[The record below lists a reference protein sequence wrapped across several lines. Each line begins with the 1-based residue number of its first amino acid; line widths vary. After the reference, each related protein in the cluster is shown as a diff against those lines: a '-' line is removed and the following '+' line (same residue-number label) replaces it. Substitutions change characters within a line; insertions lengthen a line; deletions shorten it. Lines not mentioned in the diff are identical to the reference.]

1 MPTIPVPG
9 ATLFYESSGSGP
21 LLLILQGGAGDADGC
36 AALVA
41 ALAPDLTVVTY
52 DRRGLSRSTLA
63 DPSAPVTI
71 ATHADDAIALLES
84 VGAATSPALLFGVSI
99 GALIGL
105 DVVARR
111 PDLVRMH
118 VAHEPPLAAVLP
130 AAERD
135 AFAHHQ
141 KELEATFRTHGP
153 LVAMQKFMTILGID
167 PTDREPDAPLP
178 ERTVHLGENV
188 ERLITVDAPAVRL
201 YSPDLAALRGVR
213 DRIVPAVGANSRA
226 TMHGGPVLALARAL
240 DRDVVTFPGGHGG
253 YAAHPIGTAA
263 TLCRLFI
270 PEPRSLRD
278 V

>member
-1 MPTIPVPG
+1 MPTISVSG
-9 ATLFYESSGSGP
+9 ATLYYESSGSGP

-41 ALAPDLTVVTY
+41 ALAPDFTVVTY
-52 DRRGLSRSTLA
+52 DRRGLSRSALG

-71 ATHADDAIALLES
+71 ATHADDVIALLEA
-84 VGAATSPALLFGVSI
+84 VGATTGPALLFGVSI

-130 AAERD
+130 APERD

-141 KELEATFRTHGP
+141 EELEAAFRTHGP
-153 LVAMQKFMTILGID
+153 LVAMQRFMTILGID

-178 ERTVHLGENV
+178 DRTVHLGENV
-188 ERLITVDAPAVRL
+188 ARLIRADAPAVRL

-213 DRIVPAVGANSRA
+213 DRIVPAAGASSRA

-240 DRDVVTFPGGHGG
+240 DRDVVAFPGGHGG
-253 YAAHPIGTAA
+253 YAAHPSGTAA
-263 TLCRLFI
+263 TLRRLFM
-270 PEPRSLRD
+270 PEARALLD
-278 V
+278 A